1 MATLSSLSWTKYFL
15 VLVYIFWCTFR
26 YDFTP
31 LWLCAFQ
38 IQPPSRIAFI
48 QRTYNVCSKWDLF
61 WIGEHLS
68 TSLISGMDPSI
79 THYCTYFG
87 HLVLLDF
94 LSVVTQQVLFFHVRS
109 SCKPSSF
116 GDNLGENFSV
126 ITSLWTI
133 SRSISGSIL
142 WIISGIIFGQI
153 SIILLCYIFVNG
165 AKYYRTIGKNGTK
178 RSHILKLLCCLFYF
192 STNKIEESIQLRV
205 Y

>member
-94 LSVVTQQVLFFHVRS
+94 LSVVTQQVLF
-109 SCKPSSF
+109 
-116 GDNLGENFSV
+116 NLHTALVSPQVSETILGKIST
-126 ITSLWTI
+126 ILWTI

-142 WIISGIIFGQI
+142 WANSGIILAKR
-153 SIILLCYIFVNG
+153 ILVRLRIQTSSLFV
-165 AKYYRTIGKNGTK
+165 
-178 RSHILKLLCCLFYF
+178 
-192 STNKIEESIQLRV
+192 KIW
-205 Y
+205 

>member
-94 LSVVTQQVLFFHVRS
+94 LSVVTQQVFFFMCAALVS
-109 SCKPSSF
+109 PQVSETI
-116 GDNLGENFSV
+116 LGKNSV
-126 ITSLWTI
+126 
-133 SRSISGSIL
+133 SISGSIL

-165 AKYYRTIGKNGTK
+165 AKYYRAIGKKGTK
-178 RSHILKLLCCLFYF
+178 RSQILKLLVCLFYF